1 MGFIVDGCS
10 ILIGGLLGGLFR
22 KKITIKTHTSLSI
35 AIMFISMVGVLENIL
50 KTSDGKIIGEHT
62 VVVTIALVAGYAI
75 GDTLKLEDRIFSLS
89 DSKSERK
96 KGIVNSILFFAI
108 GGLQISGPI
117 VYALEGDSFQLILKG
132 IIDFP
137 FALMLGAT
145 YGIIVS
151 LSSFVVVLI
160 QLIIALCAY
169 FLGNFVSEMLIRQLC
184 SLGYLILF
192 FSGFNMLCHPN
203 YKIKNTN
210 ILPGI
215 LLIIIYNIITEVC
228 SL

>member
-1 MGFIVDGCS
+1 
-10 ILIGGLLGGLFR
+10 
-22 KKITIKTHTSLSI
+22 
-35 AIMFISMVGVLENIL
+35 
-50 KTSDGKIIGEHT
+50 
-62 VVVTIALVAGYAI
+62 
-75 GDTLKLEDRIFSLS
+75 
-89 DSKSERK
+89 
-96 KGIVNSILFFAI
+96 
-108 GGLQISGPI
+108 
-117 VYALEGDSFQLILKG
+117 
-132 IIDFP
+132 
-137 FALMLGAT
+137 MLGAT
-145 YGIIVS
+145 YGTIVS

-192 FSGFNMLCHPN
+192 FSGFNMLCHTN